1 MNGEEKLTVLQEQA
15 SIETQSPLKRAHEL
29 LREAVEIAD
38 ELLTQL
44 KVLGETPEERE
55 KTFKAF
61 EGLTPEQL
69 REAADREHEYLK
81 LHRFLDGGG
90 EMKT

>member
-1 MNGEEKLTVLQEQA
+1 MSEDKPLFLQEEA
-15 SIETQSPLKRAHEL
+15 PVETQSPLERAHEL
-29 LREAVEIAD
+29 LREAVAIAD

-55 KTFKAF
+55 KTFKAL

-81 LHRFLDGGG
+81 LHRFLDGG
-90 EMKT
+90 EEVTP